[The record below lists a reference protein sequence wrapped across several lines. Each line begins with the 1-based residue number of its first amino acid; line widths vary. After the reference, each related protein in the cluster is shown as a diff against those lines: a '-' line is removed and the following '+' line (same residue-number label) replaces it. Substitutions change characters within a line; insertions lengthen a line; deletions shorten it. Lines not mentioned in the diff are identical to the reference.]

1 MTVQPDILIVPASNR
16 DHAQIA
22 DLYVASRAD
31 ALPYLHRVRDD
42 EQDRAWIRD
51 VVLRRGQILVAKRGE
66 QVIGFLALD
75 GEDLDQLYLLPGSYR
90 QGIGSALLAKAKE
103 TSPQRLHIY
112 TFQVNARARAFYEA
126 HGFRAVRFGDGSL
139 NEEREPDV
147 LSEWRGEA

>member
-1 MTVQPDILIVPASNR
+1 MTAHPEIRVVPASPG

-31 ALPYLHRVRDD
+31 VLPALHRVRDD
-42 EQDRAWIRD
+42 DQDRAWITG
-51 VVLRRGQILVAKRGE
+51 VVLQRGRTWVAKRGE
-66 QVIGFLALD
+66 QVVGFLALD

-103 TSPQRLHIY
+103 ASPRRLHLY

-147 LSEWRGEA
+147 LYEWLGEA

>member
-1 MTVQPDILIVPASNR
+1 MNILIPIEVVPATAD

-31 ALPYLHRVRDD
+31 ALPGLRRVRDD
-42 EQDRAWIRD
+42 DQDRAWIRD
-51 VVLRRGQILVAKRGE
+51 VVLQRGQVWVARRGG
-66 QVIGFLALD
+66 QVVGFLALD

-90 QGIGSALLAKAKE
+90 QGVGSALLAKAKAA
-103 TSPQRLHIY
+103 SPSRLHLY
-112 TFQVNARARAFYEA
+112 TFQINARARAFYEA

-147 LSEWRGEA
+147 LYEWQGA